1 MDAKPILLY
10 FAIIL
15 ISYLNPL
22 ALMAQ
27 QDTLTIEYES
37 HEQVEAIL
45 TDSVR
50 KNLKKLS
57 IEIYDN
63 QNTWF
68 SFGRIPGQSEA
79 EANRPSFRIKHPV
92 DSLPW
97 LGGMPNL
104 EFLSIEFLGLTT
116 LPRGIEELHN
126 LKELDIGFNCIS
138 IPDAMEQLKALT
150 NLKEL
155 VVFGLEI
162 TRAEREELTQVIPE
176 LKIIYA
182 QEHVMEFAERKRLEK
197 EKEEVILTN

>member
-182 QEHVMEFAERKRLEK
+182 QEHIKEYIERD
-197 EKEEVILTN
+197 

>member
-1 MDAKPILLY
+1 MDAKPVLLY
-10 FAIIL
+10 FAIMS

-138 IPDAMEQLKALT
+138 IPDAMEQLKALR
-150 NLKEL
+150 NLEEL
-155 VVFGLEI
+155 IVFGLDI
-162 TRAEREELTQVIPE
+162 TKAEREELTQVIPE

-182 QEHVMEFAERKRLEK
+182 QEHIKEYIERD
-197 EKEEVILTN
+197 

>member
-1 MDAKPILLY
+1 MDAKPILY

-50 KNLKKLS
+50 KNLKKLKIRIS
-57 IEIYDN
+57 EN
-63 QNTWF
+63 LNTWV

-79 EANRPSFRIKHPV
+79 ETNRPSFRIKHPV

-182 QEHVMEFAERKRLEK
+182 QEHIKEYIERD
-197 EKEEVILTN
+197 